1 LNRPTV
7 SEGSAIDQGGRWF
20 GRLFHSLYQETVEC
34 SSLIYPA
41 EDIMRPDMSEDVR
54 AILAR
59 FPGPVVIEPTELR
72 RFINMGVAMLLVASA
87 IVYIAQHAS
96 VGGTA
101 VGLAVVGLAWLIVF
115 GKNSLMLDRDGFV
128 NCTTFVIIRRRWR
141 DVRDF
146 RSWTIRTTLMITYD
160 HLATKESAF
169 ARRINRAMNSG
180 NSSFVWSFGLSGP
193 EAVALMNAWRER
205 ALQVEQQGQTIG

>member
-1 LNRPTV
+1 
-7 SEGSAIDQGGRWF
+7 
-20 GRLFHSLYQETVEC
+20 
-34 SSLIYPA
+34 LIYPA
-41 EDIMRPDMSEDVR
+41 EDIMRPEISEEVR
-54 AILAR
+54 AVLAR

-72 RFINMGVAMLLVASA
+72 KFINMGVAMLLATSA
-87 IVYIAQHAS
+87 LVYIAQHAS
-96 VGGTA
+96 VGGA
-101 VGLAVVGLAWLIVF
+101 VGLAVIGLAWLIVF
-115 GKNSLMLDRDGFV
+115 GKNSLTLDRDGFV
-128 NCTTFVIIRRRWR
+128 NCTMFVTIRRRWR

-180 NSSFVWSFGLSGP
+180 NSSFIWSFGLSGP

-205 ALQVEQQGQTIG
+205 ALQVEQQGQAIG